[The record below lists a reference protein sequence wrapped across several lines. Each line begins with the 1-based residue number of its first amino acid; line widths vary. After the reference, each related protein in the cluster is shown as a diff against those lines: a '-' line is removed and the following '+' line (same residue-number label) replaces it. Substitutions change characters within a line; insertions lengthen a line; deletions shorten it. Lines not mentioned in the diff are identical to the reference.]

1 MSKTALITGGSSGL
15 GYELAKQLK
24 AQDHN
29 LILVARNEDKLKSSA
44 KALASEP
51 GNGFVKTIACDVSN
65 EDSIEACFKSGLQD
79 IDDIDFLIV
88 NAGVTS
94 IDLLSDYKDLKAVT
108 RDLKINLIGAI
119 ASTYVCMPYLTSG
132 SRILFVSSGFGVVGA
147 PGYSLYCASKAG
159 LNNFADALRRELLP
173 RNINIHVACP
183 GDIDT
188 PMYAGELEIMPD
200 WIREKMGRGKP
211 AQVDSIASYILE
223 KCFKNKFMIVPSLD
237 VTGLMT
243 LQKILP
249 RRLATRII
257 DNLLP
262 RPPK

>member
-1 MSKTALITGGSSGL
+1 VSKTALITGGSSGL
-15 GYELAKQLK
+15 GFEMARQLK
-24 AQDHN
+24 AQGHN
-29 LILVARNEDKLKSSA
+29 LILVARDKDKLESSA
-44 KALASEP
+44 KVLASEP
-51 GNGFVKTIACDVSN
+51 GSGFIKTIACDVSDEN
-65 EDSIEACFKSGLQD
+65 SIEACFKTGLEGTES
-79 IDDIDFLIV
+79 IDFLIV

-94 IDLLSDYKDLKAVT
+94 IDLLSDYKELAAIT
-108 RDLKINLIGAI
+108 RDLKINLLGAI
-119 ASTYVCMPYLTSG
+119 ASTYLCLPFLRSG

-159 LNNFADALRRELLP
+159 LNNFADAIRRELLP
-173 RNINIHVACP
+173 RNIHIHVACP

-188 PMYAGELEIMPD
+188 PMYAGELEVMPD

-211 AQVDSIASYILE
+211 AQVGYIAKYILK

-237 VTGLMT
+237 VKGLM
-243 LQKILP
+243 LVQKILP
-249 RRLATRII
+249 RQLATRLI